1 MLIQILVDNPE
12 SWILPYT
19 KVLEKKIKEMF
30 NCQVNIL
37 HNHDDVVSGDILFIL
52 SCEKKFNRLNLN
64 KNNIV
69 VHESDLPQGKGWSP
83 VTWQILEN
91 KTKITVTLFEATD
104 EIDAGEIYLQDYIL
118 FEGWELLPEIKR
130 KQGEITNKL
139 LLKYLEL
146 YPNIKGRPQEGNNS
160 FYKRRTP
167 KDSELNIEKSIE
179 EQFNLLRVCDN
190 EQYPAF
196 FILNNRKYI
205 LKLYDEKE

>member
-30 NCQVNIL
+30 NYQVKIL
-37 HNHDDVVSGDILFIL
+37 FNHDDVVSGDILFIL
-52 SCEKKFNRLNLN
+52 SCEKKFKRLNLN

-146 YPNIKGRPQEGNNS
+146 YPNIKGKPQEGNNS